1 MIDELVKAL
10 NLVPLPEEGGL
21 YAETWRSGVTLPA
34 ENLPAPYGGPR
45 MAGTAIYFLLTAE
58 PGCFSAL
65 HAVAGDEI
73 FHFYLAD
80 PVEMLLLHPDGRH
93 ELVTLGPD
101 VLGGQ
106 RVQFV
111 VPGGVWQGCRLAPGG
126 RYALMGTTMAPG
138 FDPAD
143 FTLGR
148 RADLS
153 ALYPAA
159 ESLINLLTRE

>member
-1 MIDELVKAL
+1 MIEQLVSAL
-10 NLVPLPEEGGL
+10 DLVPLPEEGGL
-21 YAETWRSGVTLPA
+21 YAETWRSGVTILAGSLPA
-34 ENLPAPYGGPR
+34 GYAGPR

-65 HAVAGDEI
+65 HAVTGDEI
-73 FHFYLAD
+73 FHFYLGD

-93 ELVTLGPD
+93 ETVTLGPD

-153 ALYPAA
+153 ARYPAA
-159 ESLINLLTRE
+159 APRITALTRA